1 MFILFTILNLN
12 NMVHNSLPIW
22 TESIWPVL
30 VYLKQRI
37 TNQSGR
43 LLLAKHVAFCSSVFS
58 SSKKTNET
66 LSFGDSTL
74 GSKQRLGR
82 NACTCF
88 PGKQ

>member
-1 MFILFTILNLN
+1 
-12 NMVHNSLPIW
+12 MVHNSLPIW
-22 TESIWPVL
+22 TESIWTEL

-82 NACTCF
+82 NACTGF
-88 PGKQ
+88 PGNQ